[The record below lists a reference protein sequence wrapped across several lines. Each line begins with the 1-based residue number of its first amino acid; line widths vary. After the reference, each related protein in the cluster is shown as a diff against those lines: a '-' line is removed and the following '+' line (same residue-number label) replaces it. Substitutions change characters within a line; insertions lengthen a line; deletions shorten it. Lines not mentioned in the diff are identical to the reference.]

1 MFKKLKTKII
11 LVSSTAIFIFL
22 VLALLTINLI
32 NYDIIVNDAD
42 DTIEFLFTGTNEPP
56 NNKPPHGN
64 KGPNHISPE
73 TPFESRYF
81 SVILN
86 EFNSLIDYDIEN
98 IASIDYNTAIDYAL
112 QAVKSNKDRGF
123 VGDFRYSINY
133 DNNVKKITFLDCG
146 RKLDVFQN
154 FLLTSVSI
162 AIISLVIII
171 GILWILSDNIIKPFA
186 INYEKQKTFITD
198 ASHELKTPLTII
210 NTNIDILEME
220 YGNNESFSD
229 IHTQIDRLKDLT
241 NNLVL
246 LTKTEEKSSNIDLID
261 LPISDIIIESLA
273 PFKTMASSQNKKI
286 IDSIEKLQ
294 TIKGNDKSIR
304 QLISILL
311 DNALKYS
318 KVDSIIDVS
327 FVKQKNTHVLTI
339 TNESLYKLDKSKIN
353 HVFDRFYRL
362 DSSRNSSTGG
372 HGIGLSIAKAITDS
386 HNAKIHANIVDDTK
400 FQICVVFTS

>member
-1 MFKKLKTKII
+1 M
-11 LVSSTAIFIFL
+11 
-22 VLALLTINLI
+22 NM
-32 NYDIIVNDAD
+32 
-42 DTIEFLFTGTNEPP
+42 
-56 NNKPPHGN
+56 
-64 KGPNHISPE
+64 
-73 TPFESRYF
+73 
-81 SVILN
+81 
-86 EFNSLIDYDIEN
+86 
-98 IASIDYNTAIDYAL
+98 
-112 QAVKSNKDRGF
+112 
-123 VGDFRYSINY
+123 
-133 DNNVKKITFLDCG
+133 
-146 RKLDVFQN
+146 
-154 FLLTSVSI
+154 
-162 AIISLVIII
+162 
-171 GILWILSDNIIKPFA
+171 

-339 TNESLYKLDKSKIN
+339 TNESPYKLDKSKIN